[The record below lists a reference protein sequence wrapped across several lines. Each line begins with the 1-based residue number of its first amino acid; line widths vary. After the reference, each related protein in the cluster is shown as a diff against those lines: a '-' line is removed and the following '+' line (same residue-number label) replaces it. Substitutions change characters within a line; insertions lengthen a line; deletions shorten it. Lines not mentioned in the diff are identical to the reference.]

1 MSQIRQRYMSLNGC
15 FSTLHLRN
23 KCTFSYKF
31 YGINKKALAKKINSQ
46 AVEKIDELCFQGHC
60 KVIVFTLAIL
70 VDI

>member
-15 FSTLHLRN
+15 FSALHLRN

-46 AVEKIDELCFQGHC
+46 AVEKIDEL
-60 KVIVFTLAIL
+60 
-70 VDI
+70 